1 MRTVTKTKL
10 LLASVALAGA
20 VWAGGA
26 AAEEVT
32 IALRVQVNTFDPHK
46 TATVGSDL
54 SVLSHIYPAL
64 LLRGTDLELQPS
76 VATSWEVVD
85 DNTWRFTLRE
95 GATFANGEPINAET
109 VKWNIERVLD
119 PEQKARIAG
128 WFKPIDKV
136 EAVSDTVVEIHTSTP
151 FPALADQLSMFL
163 MLPPQWASEHD
174 PATET
179 MSGGMYVVSENVP
192 GDHVTLTANP
202 DYWGDAPAFDTVTF
216 RTIPEESS
224 RIAALLAGEVDL
236 ITGIPATEIER
247 VDAADNVSAGAVSAT
262 RSIFVKFNTF
272 LPPLDNK
279 IFRQALNYA
288 VDKDAIADVIFG
300 SRAEVS
306 SCQVMTPDY
315 FGYNP
320 DLEPYPYDPDK
331 ARELLAE
338 SGVDLSQ
345 PLQFDIPSNQYL
357 QGTEVS
363 EVVAAQLG
371 EVGVTVNLTEIE
383 FGAYLDKYVRSD
395 KLEQT
400 SLLGQAWPT
409 IDADGMLGLFKGGTI
424 YAYWDDPDF
433 VAALDEGG
441 STTDA
446 EARLAAYKKATE
458 IMCDEA
464 PVIFL
469 YAQPATYGLSDR
481 VTWTPRG
488 DDWVRA
494 FDMAPAS

>member
-1 MRTVTKTKL
+1 MRTLTKTRL

-20 VWAGGA
+20 AWAGTA

-64 LLRGTDLELQPS
+64 LLRGTDLKLQPS
-76 VATSWEVVD
+76 VATSWEAVD

-136 EAVSDTVVEIHTSTP
+136 EAVSDSVVEIHTSTP
-151 FPALADQLSMFL
+151 FPALPDQLSMFL

-179 MSGGMYVVSENVP
+179 MSGGMYAVSENVP
-192 GDHVTLTANP
+192 GDHVTLSANP

-247 VDAADNVSAGAVSAT
+247 VDAADNASAGAVPAT
-262 RSIFVKFNTF
+262 RSIFIKFNTF

-279 IFRQALNYA
+279 TYRQALNYA
-288 VDKDAIADVIFG
+288 VDKDAIAEVIFG
-300 SRAEVS
+300 GRAEVS

-331 ARELLAE
+331 ARELLAQ

-363 EVVAAQLG
+363 EVVASQLA

-424 YAYWDDPDF
+424 YAYWDNPDF
-433 VAALDEGG
+433 VAALDKGG

-446 EARLAAYKKATE
+446 AARLAAYKQATE